1 MALGTKPQ
9 TRKLEYP
16 KDLKEKAFYQWY
28 DSGCPRGEKALV
40 ECFEP
45 YNGHKPSYDIIR
57 HWMSELNWPARVEA
71 LDADVSVRMD
81 RVVIDNRIKM
91 FSQHAEE
98 AAKLREKAYA
108 YLKEHD
114 PDSSSVALK
123 QWVEALGVERSSR
136 GLGDTL
142 AHLNTLTDDQ
152 LLKEI
157 KKLSSGEK
165 DKDEEVLNADI
176 MDAETESES

>member
-1 MALGTKPQ
+1 MAIRVKNQL
-9 TRKLEYP
+9 RKIEYP
-16 KDLKEKAFYQWY
+16 KDLKEKAFYKWY
-28 DSGCPRGEKALV
+28 DSGCPRGPVALV

-45 YNGHKPSYDIIR
+45 FNGHKPSYDMIK

-71 LDADVSVRMD
+71 LDADVSREMD
-81 RVVIDNRIKM
+81 RRVIENRIKM
-91 FSQHAEE
+91 FAQHAEE

-152 LLKEI
+152 LMKEI
-157 KKLSSGEK
+157 KKLTSGEK
-165 DKDEEVLNADI
+165 DKDEEILNADI
-176 MDAETESES
+176 MDAETES